1 MPERVGSTEG
11 LCSAFAAREDD
22 MKLWIDTEF
31 NEYRGALISMALVAE
46 DGREWYG
53 VRF

>member
-1 MPERVGSTEG
+1 
-11 LCSAFAAREDD
+11 

-31 NEYRGALISMALVAE
+31 NEYKGALISLALVAE

-53 VRF
+53 VRFCDGKFANPVNRVVVVKGQ